1 MRGKSI
7 QQSDSTDCARV
18 YEYHIRMNYHKSS
31 HSSHP
36 HYCLTCAFEENIT
49 IWKVQHAEK
58 WDFPQVQFR
67 TLYVCALCFCC
78 EKSEESQR
86 EYRWEHEFI
95 SFFSSR
101 HFNHTLS
108 HISRKVSLK
117 SEFTWMNG
125 DFTARQETRDSRILK
140 YIKAT
145 IKHRKFP
152 PCRWRHQ
159 KWGEWEKLLRLLLVV
174 QVVR

>member
-18 YEYHIRMNYHKSS
+18 CEYHIRMNYHKSS

-36 HYCLTCAFEENIT
+36 HSRLPCAFEENIT
-49 IWKVQHAEK
+49 IWKVEHAEK

-67 TLYVCALCFCC
+67 TLCVVFLLW
-78 EKSEESQR
+78 EVWGKSER

-95 SFFSSR
+95 SLFSSR

-108 HISRKVSLK
+108 HISRKVSLN

-125 DFTARQETRDSRILK
+125 DCTARQETRDSRILK

-152 PCRWRHQ
+152 PCRRRHQ
-159 KWGEWEKLLRLLLVV
+159 KRGEWEKLLRLLFVV